1 MRRTIAILA
10 VAVLL
15 VTAGCTALAP
25 GDDPDA
31 TPTEPTDTPATEP
44 GETDDE
50 SAAEEQPWI
59 EDGELDADALEGAHI
74 EAVMDAGSFTVA
86 SEIATSHDGEDH
98 PIPWFENQTLDTAW
112 NLEHERQLFDNEFRD
127 TPEQL
132 TLYTEGD
139 TMYVREIA
147 GDDTQYSVDSIDRST
162 DEFTAEMRSDA
173 RTGTGAISEWSF
185 TFEETQQCGELTC
198 YQFTGTDFEGDRDV
212 PGTVTDGEAT
222 LVVDER
228 GIIREL
234 TQEFDGETDGQDVH
248 VVETSEY
255 LEVGETTLP
264 EPAWVEDAREEDG
277 DSD

>member
-10 VAVLL
+10 IAVLL

-31 TPTEPTDTPATEP
+31 TPTEPTETPAAEP
-44 GETDDE
+44 AETDDE
-50 SAAEEQPWI
+50 PAADEQAWI
-59 EDGELDADALEGAHI
+59 DDGVLDPDTLEGAHV
-74 EAVMDAGSFTVA
+74 EAVMDTGSFTVA
-86 SEIATSHDGEDH
+86 SEIAGTHEGEDH

-112 NLEHERQLFDNEFRD
+112 NLENERQLFDNEFRD

-132 TLYTEGD
+132 TLYAEGD
-139 TMYVREIA
+139 TMYVREVA
-147 GDDTQYSVDSIDRST
+147 GDDTQYSVDSIDRTT
-162 DEFTAEMRSDA
+162 DEFSGEMRSDA
-173 RTGTGAISEWSF
+173 RTGTGAIFEWTF
-185 TFEETQQCGELTC
+185 TFEGTQQCGELTC
-198 YQFTGTDFEGDRDV
+198 YQFSGSDFEGDRDV
-212 PGTVTDGEAT
+212 PETVTDGEAT

-234 TQEFDGETDGQDVH
+234 TQEFEGETDGQDVR

-255 LEVGETTLP
+255 LDVGETTLP
-264 EPAWVEDAREEDG
+264 EPAWVEDAREEAG